1 MGTIRLGNDD
11 FILFIRKNQRKGG
24 KASITRNNQLGSEI
38 WQFIRDTKIGIKAD
52 NGESVPCKWNPIQCN
67 DEGFGLPK
75 NATQF
80 DINISKIK
88 ELFDKLYEISQ
99 A

>member
-1 MGTIRLGNDD
+1 MTTIKLGNDD
-11 FILFIRKNQRKGG
+11 FILFIRKNQRQGG
-24 KASITRNNQLGSEI
+24 KASLTKNNQLGSDI
-38 WQFIRDTKIGIKAD
+38 WKFIRDNKIGAKVNEDSI
-52 NGESVPCKWNPIQCN
+52 PCQWNPIECN

-80 DINISKIK
+80 NIDTSKLKI
-88 ELFDKLYEISQ
+88 LYDKLYEISQ